1 MSSKYQNFKSGF
13 FSPLIPSR
21 YKGSFPIIY
30 RSSLELKFFRWCDSS
45 SSPVIEWTSE
55 SYIVPYQ
62 SPLDGKIH
70 KYFIDNSITLKDKNG
85 VEHKFLVEIKPLR
98 MTKPP
103 TESKKKS
110 TATLLYEKTNWIKNQ
125 SKWRSAE
132 QFAAKKGMKFI
143 ILTEEDLIKLN

>member
-1 MSSKYQNFKSGF
+1 MKNKCTNYKQGYFT
-13 FSPLIPSR
+13 PLIPSR
-21 YKGSFPIIY
+21 YKGSFPLIY

-55 SYIVPYQ
+55 SYVIPYQ

-70 KYFIDNSITLKDKNG
+70 RYFCDNSITLKDKTG
-85 VEHKFLVEIKPLR
+85 VEHKYLIEIKPKR
-98 MTKPP
+98 KTVPP

-110 TATLLYEKTNWIKNQ
+110 TSTILFEKCEWVKSRAKWKAAEEYALKKNM
-125 SKWRSAE
+125 R
-132 QFAAKKGMKFI
+132 FI